1 MQGFLVGA
9 AFWALAVTA
18 LAQVSGDSGRRTG
31 GHGTLVLPSHGVPL
45 SLEVVESETRR
56 DGFHL
61 SHLRKIYRDAA
72 GRTRVE
78 PYLTPSDNLV
88 QLIDPVKGMLVILEG
103 SSKVAHRM
111 WFPKT
116 SSSGTAHFVGFLP
129 ASAQTENLARLVI
142 AGIEC
147 EGQRVIISK
156 SPSEIET
163 EERWFSID
171 LGVIALTKHS
181 GPDGERVAR
190 VQNLMRGEPDAALF
204 AVPQEYTIRDLNVP
218 EN

>member
-1 MQGFLVGA
+1 M
-9 AFWALAVTA
+9 
-18 LAQVSGDSGRRTG
+18 
-31 GHGTLVLPSHGVPL
+31 
-45 SLEVVESETRR
+45 RR

-61 SHLRKIYRDAA
+61 SPLRKVYRDKA

-78 PYLTPSDNLV
+78 PYFTPSAKMV

-111 WFPKT
+111 WFPKG
-116 SSSGTAHFVGFLP
+116 SSGTAHFVGFLP
-129 ASAQTENLARLVI
+129 GSSAQTENLARLVI

-171 LGVIALTKHS
+171 LGVIALIKHS

-204 AVPQEYTIRDLNVP
+204 EVPQEYTIRDLNLP
-218 EN
+218 DN